1 MSPGVAL
8 ARGARRASW
17 LAHAAAS
24 GPASS
29 ARSFASVG
37 DRDAPPLA
45 YELIEPPEWVS
56 PSEAASAPLALVLH
70 GLMGSGRNWRTF
82 TRALSRRVADEGVP
96 WRFALVDNLWHG
108 RTFSDKTLRET
119 RHKTPGPFRSAAFPD
134 APCAVDLAADAVA
147 AVAEHIR
154 THEYETHEYE
164 THAGPQ
170 QGLVPPGFPPAAAVL
185 GHSLGGKIA
194 LRALSKSKALSKA
207 QTKALSKDAKDAKDA
222 PRAQFWT
229 LDTVPSGVAT
239 ASDPHGVRRVLDAVA
254 SLPREFASRDDL
266 RAALAK
272 ISARGEG
279 DEEKRKKK
287 TPPFPRDLV
296 DWLGTNL
303 APTEPALGVS
313 SPLGWVFDIDGAR
326 ALYDAYERE
335 DVEALTT
342 CVDPPNPF
350 ETRVVRAAKSE
361 RWDASVAR
369 ALESAS
375 AKPGARVRFHVLPD
389 AGHWLHVDNPDGLRA
404 LVAPELVR
412 LGKELREY
420 SRRRAS

>member
-8 ARGARRASW
+8 ARAARRASW
-17 LAHAAAS
+17 LAHAAAR

-108 RTFSDKTLRET
+108 RTFSDAALRET
-119 RHKTPGPFRSAAFPD
+119 RHPQPGPFRSAAFPD

-154 THEYETHEYE
+154 THEYETHAEY
-164 THAGPQ
+164 AGPQ
-170 QGLVPPGFPPAAAVL
+170 RGLVPPGFPPAAAVL

-194 LRALSKSKALSKA
+194 LRALSKARSKALSK
-207 QTKALSKDAKDAKDA
+207 DEIA

-266 RAALAK
+266 SAALA
-272 ISARGEG
+272 SARGEG
-279 DEEKRKKK
+279 DEEKKDAS
-287 TPPFPRDLV
+287 PFPRDLV

-313 SPLGWVFDIDGAR
+313 SKLGWVFDIEGAR

-335 DVEALTT
+335 DAEALRV
-342 CVDPPNPF
+342 CVDPPIPF
-350 ETRVVRAAKSE
+350 ETHVVRAAKSE
-361 RWDASVAR
+361 RWDAGVVR

-389 AGHWLHVDNPDGLRA
+389 AGHWLHVDNPEGLRA
-404 LVAPELVR
+404 MVAPELVR

>member
-1 MSPGVAL
+1 MSHFTKRTKRVSGGRMSPGVAL

-45 YELIEPPEWVS
+45 YEVIEPPEWVS

-119 RHKTPGPFRSAAFPD
+119 RHPPPGPFRSAAFPD

-154 THEYETHEYE
+154 THEYE

-194 LRALSKSKALSKA
+194 LRALSKS
-207 QTKALSKDAKDAKDA
+207 KALSKDAKDAKDA

-266 RAALAK
+266 RAALA
-272 ISARGEG
+272 SARGEG
-279 DEEKRKKK
+279 DEEKKKRKRLLSRA
-287 TPPFPRDLV
+287 TWWTGWARTWRLPSRPSGFRPRS
-296 DWLGTNL
+296 GGCST
-303 APTEPALGVS
+303 
-313 SPLGWVFDIDGAR
+313 
-326 ALYDAYERE
+326 
-335 DVEALTT
+335 
-342 CVDPPNPF
+342 
-350 ETRVVRAAKSE
+350 
-361 RWDASVAR
+361 
-369 ALESAS
+369 
-375 AKPGARVRFHVLPD
+375 
-389 AGHWLHVDNPDGLRA
+389 
-404 LVAPELVR
+404 
-412 LGKELREY
+412 
-420 SRRRAS
+420 

>member
-8 ARGARRASW
+8 ARAARRASW
-17 LAHAAAS
+17 LAHAAAR

-108 RTFSDKTLRET
+108 RTFSDAALRET
-119 RHKTPGPFRSAAFPD
+119 RHPQPGPFRSAAFPD

-154 THEYETHEYE
+154 THEYETHAEY
-164 THAGPQ
+164 ARPQ
-170 QGLVPPGFPPAAAVL
+170 RGLVPPGFPPAAAVL

-194 LRALSKSKALSKA
+194 LRALSKARSKALSK
-207 QTKALSKDAKDAKDA
+207 DEIA

-266 RAALAK
+266 SAALA
-272 ISARGEG
+272 SARGEG
-279 DEEKRKKK
+279 DEEKKDAS
-287 TPPFPRDLV
+287 PFPRDLV

-313 SPLGWVFDIDGAR
+313 SKLGWVFDIEGAR

-335 DVEALTT
+335 DAEALRV
-342 CVDPPNPF
+342 CVDPPIPF
-350 ETRVVRAAKSE
+350 ETHVVRAAKSE
-361 RWDASVAR
+361 RWDAGVVR

-389 AGHWLHVDNPDGLRA
+389 AGHWLHVDNPEGLRA
-404 LVAPELVR
+404 MVAPELVR

>member
-1 MSPGVAL
+1 MSPAPAL
-8 ARGARRASW
+8 ARVARRASW
-17 LAHAAAS
+17 LVYARAS

-29 ARSFASVG
+29 ARSFSSVG

-45 YELIEPPEWVS
+45 YELIEPPESTS
-56 PSEAASAPLALVLH
+56 PSEAASAPLAIVLH

-96 WRFALVDNLWHG
+96 WRFALVDHLWHG
-108 RTFSDKTLRET
+108 RTFSDAALREK
-119 RHKTPGPFRSAAFPD
+119 RHPVGPFRSAKRPD

-154 THEYETHEYE
+154 AHTTGIN
-164 THAGPQ
+164 ARA
-170 QGLVPPGFPPAAAVL
+170 VPPGFPPAAAVI

-194 LRALSKSKALSKA
+194 LRALAKQKKAAAKEKAYDEKARASTNDVDRLSSNERPPPPH
-207 QTKALSKDAKDAKDA
+207 ALC
-222 PRAQFWT
+222 WT
-229 LDTVPSGVAT
+229 LDTVPAGVAS

-254 SLPREFASRDDL
+254 SLPREFASRDAL
-266 RAALAK
+266 RLALA
-272 ISARGEG
+272 SSN
-279 DEEKRKKK
+279 EKKAS
-287 TPPFPRDLV
+287 FPRDLV

-303 APTEPALGVS
+303 APVDARLGAS
-313 SPLGWVFDIDGAR
+313 SPLRWVFDIQGVA

-335 DVEALTT
+335 DEEALAA
-342 CVDPPNPF
+342 CVDPPPSH
-350 ETRVVRAAKSE
+350 ETRVVRAARSE
-361 RWDASVAR
+361 RWDDGVVR

-375 AKPGARVRFHVLPD
+375 AAPGARVRFHVLRD

-404 LVAPELVR
+404 LIAPELVR

-420 SRRRAS
+420 GES

>member
-1 MSPGVAL
+1 MNAT
-8 ARGARRASW
+8 AST
-17 LAHAAAS
+17 S
-24 GPASS
+24 ASS
-29 ARSFASVG
+29 ARSFSSVG

-45 YELIEPPEWVS
+45 YELIEPPESTS
-56 PSEAASAPLALVLH
+56 PSEAASAPLAIVLH

-108 RTFSDKTLRET
+108 RTFSDAALREK
-119 RHKTPGPFRSAAFPD
+119 RHPVGPFRSAKRPD

-154 THEYETHEYE
+154 AHTTGIN
-164 THAGPQ
+164 ARA
-170 QGLVPPGFPPAAAVL
+170 VPPGFPPAAAVI

-194 LRALSKSKALSKA
+194 LRALAKQKKAAAKEKAYDEKARASTNDVDRLSSNERPPPPH
-207 QTKALSKDAKDAKDA
+207 ALC
-222 PRAQFWT
+222 WT
-229 LDTVPSGVAT
+229 LDTVPAGVAS

-254 SLPREFASRDDL
+254 SLPREFASRDAL
-266 RAALAK
+266 RLALA
-272 ISARGEG
+272 SSN
-279 DEEKRKKK
+279 EKKAS
-287 TPPFPRDLV
+287 FPRDLV

-303 APTEPALGVS
+303 APVDARLGAS
-313 SPLGWVFDIDGAR
+313 SPLRWVFDIQGVA

-335 DVEALTT
+335 DEEALAA
-342 CVDPPNPF
+342 CVDPPPSH
-350 ETRVVRAAKSE
+350 ETRVVRAARSE
-361 RWDASVAR
+361 RWDDGVVR

-375 AKPGARVRFHVLPD
+375 AAPGARVRFHVLRD

-404 LVAPELVR
+404 LIAPELVR

-420 SRRRAS
+420 GES

>member
-1 MSPGVAL
+1 MSPGLAL
-8 ARGARRASW
+8 ARVARRASW
-17 LAHAAAS
+17 LVNATAS
-24 GPASS
+24 TSASS
-29 ARSFASVG
+29 ARSFSSVG

-45 YELIEPPEWVS
+45 YELIEPPESTS
-56 PSEAASAPLALVLH
+56 PSEAASAPLAIVLH

-119 RHKTPGPFRSAAFPD
+119 RHPPPGPFRSAAFPD

-194 LRALSKSKALSKA
+194 LRALSKA
-207 QTKALSKDAKDAKDA
+207 QKSKALSKDAKDAKDA

-254 SLPREFASRDDL
+254 SLPREFASRDAL
-266 RAALAK
+266 RLALA
-272 ISARGEG
+272 SSN
-279 DEEKRKKK
+279 EKKAS
-287 TPPFPRDLV
+287 FPRDLV

-303 APTEPALGVS
+303 APVDARLGAS
-313 SPLGWVFDIDGAR
+313 SPLRWVFDIQGVA

-335 DVEALTT
+335 DEEALAA
-342 CVDPPNPF
+342 CVDPPPSH
-350 ETRVVRAAKSE
+350 ETRVVRAARSE
-361 RWDASVAR
+361 RWDDGVVR

-375 AKPGARVRFHVLPD
+375 AAPGARVRFHVLRD

-404 LVAPELVR
+404 LIAPELVR

-420 SRRRAS
+420 GES

>member
-1 MSPGVAL
+1 MSPGLAL
-8 ARGARRASW
+8 ARVTRRASR
-17 LAHAAAS
+17 LVTARAS

-29 ARSFASVG
+29 ARWFSSLG

-45 YELIEPPEWVS
+45 YELIEPPESVS
-56 PSEAASAPLALVLH
+56 PSEAASAPLAIVLH

-108 RTFSDKTLRET
+108 RTFSDAALREK
-119 RHKTPGPFRSAAFPD
+119 RHPPRGPFRSAARPD

-154 THEYETHEYE
+154 KHVTGELRARE
-164 THAGPQ
+164 
-170 QGLVPPGFPPAAAVL
+170 VPPGFPPAAAVL

-194 LRALSKSKALSKA
+194 LRAL
-207 QTKALSKDAKDAKDA
+207 AKTAAREKETQYSYA
-222 PRAQFWT
+222 PRAQCWT
-229 LDTVPSGVAT
+229 LDTVPSGVAS

-254 SLPREFASRDDL
+254 SLPKEFSSRDAL
-266 RAALAK
+266 RVALEAAA
-272 ISARGEG
+272 
-279 DEEKRKKK
+279 EKKNAP
-287 TPPFPRDLV
+287 TFPRDLV

-303 APTEPALGVS
+303 APVDARLGPS
-313 SPLGWVFDIDGAR
+313 SPLTWVFDVEGAC

-335 DVEALTT
+335 DEEALRV
-342 CVDPPNPF
+342 CVDPPKAH
-350 ETRVVRAAKSE
+350 ETHVVRAEKSE
-361 RWDASVAR
+361 RWDERVVN
-369 ALESAS
+369 ALQSAS
-375 AKPGARVRFHVLPD
+375 AEPSARVRLHVLRN

-404 LVAPELVR
+404 LIAPELVR

-420 SRRRAS
+420 AGSANTTGA

>member
-8 ARGARRASW
+8 ARAARRASW
-17 LAHAAAS
+17 LAHAAAR

-108 RTFSDKTLRET
+108 RTFSDAALRET
-119 RHKTPGPFRSAAFPD
+119 RHPQPGPFRSAAFPD

-154 THEYETHEYE
+154 THEYETHAEY
-164 THAGPQ
+164 AGPQ
-170 QGLVPPGFPPAAAVL
+170 RGLVPPGFPPAAAVL

-194 LRALSKSKALSKA
+194 LRALSKARGA
-207 QTKALSKDAKDAKDA
+207 ISKDEIA

-266 RAALAK
+266 SAALA
-272 ISARGEG
+272 SARGEG
-279 DEEKRKKK
+279 DEEKKDAS
-287 TPPFPRDLV
+287 PFPRDLV

-313 SPLGWVFDIDGAR
+313 SKLGWVFDIEGAR

-335 DVEALTT
+335 DAEALRV
-342 CVDPPNPF
+342 CVDPPIPF
-350 ETRVVRAAKSE
+350 ETHVVRAAKSE
-361 RWDASVAR
+361 RWDAGVVR

-389 AGHWLHVDNPDGLRA
+389 AGHWLHVDNPEGLRA
-404 LVAPELVR
+404 MVAPELVR

>member
-8 ARGARRASW
+8 ARAARRASW
-17 LAHAAAS
+17 LAHAAAR

-108 RTFSDKTLRET
+108 RTFSDAALRET
-119 RHKTPGPFRSAAFPD
+119 RHPPPGPFRSAAFPD

-154 THEYETHEYE
+154 THEYETHAEY
-164 THAGPQ
+164 AGPQ
-170 QGLVPPGFPPAAAVL
+170 RGLVPPGFPPAAAVL

-194 LRALSKSKALSKA
+194 LRALSKARSKALSK
-207 QTKALSKDAKDAKDA
+207 DEIA

-266 RAALAK
+266 SAALA
-272 ISARGEG
+272 SARGEG
-279 DEEKRKKK
+279 DEEKKDAS
-287 TPPFPRDLV
+287 PFPRDLV

-313 SPLGWVFDIDGAR
+313 SKLGWVFDIEGAR

-335 DVEALTT
+335 DAEALRV
-342 CVDPPNPF
+342 CVDPPIPF
-350 ETRVVRAAKSE
+350 ETHVVRAAKSE
-361 RWDASVAR
+361 RWDAGVVR

-389 AGHWLHVDNPDGLRA
+389 AGHWLHVDNPEGLRA
-404 LVAPELVR
+404 MVAPELVR

>member
-8 ARGARRASW
+8 ARAARRASW
-17 LAHAAAS
+17 LAHAAAR

-108 RTFSDKTLRET
+108 RTFSDAALRET
-119 RHKTPGPFRSAAFPD
+119 RHPPPGPFRSAAFPD

-154 THEYETHEYE
+154 THEYETHAE
-164 THAGPQ
+164 HAGPQ
-170 QGLVPPGFPPAAAVL
+170 RGLVPPGFPPAAAVL

-194 LRALSKSKALSKA
+194 LRALSKAR
-207 QTKALSKDAKDAKDA
+207 SKDAKTKDEIA

-266 RAALAK
+266 SAALA
-272 ISARGEG
+272 SARGEG
-279 DEEKRKKK
+279 DEELKDA
-287 TPPFPRDLV
+287 PNASPFPRDLV

-313 SPLGWVFDIDGAR
+313 SKLGWVFDIEGAR

-335 DVEALTT
+335 DAEALRV
-342 CVDPPNPF
+342 CVDPPIPF
-350 ETRVVRAAKSE
+350 ETHVVRAAKSE
-361 RWDASVAR
+361 RWDAGVVR

-389 AGHWLHVDNPDGLRA
+389 AGHWLHVDNPEGLRA
-404 LVAPELVR
+404 MVAPELVR

>member
-1 MSPGVAL
+1 MSPGLAL
-8 ARGARRASW
+8 ARVARRASW
-17 LAHAAAS
+17 LVNATAS
-24 GPASS
+24 TSASS
-29 ARSFASVG
+29 ARSFSSVG

-45 YELIEPPEWVS
+45 YELIEPPESTS
-56 PSEAASAPLALVLH
+56 PSEAASAPLAIVLH

-108 RTFSDKTLRET
+108 RTFSDAALREK
-119 RHKTPGPFRSAAFPD
+119 RHPVGPFRSAKRPD

-154 THEYETHEYE
+154 AHTTGIN
-164 THAGPQ
+164 ARA
-170 QGLVPPGFPPAAAVL
+170 VPPGFPPAAAVI

-194 LRALSKSKALSKA
+194 LRALAKQKKAAAKEKAYDEKARASTNDVDRLSSNERPPPPH
-207 QTKALSKDAKDAKDA
+207 ALC
-222 PRAQFWT
+222 WT
-229 LDTVPSGVAT
+229 LDTVPAGVAS

-254 SLPREFASRDDL
+254 SLPREFASRDAL
-266 RAALAK
+266 RLALA
-272 ISARGEG
+272 SSN
-279 DEEKRKKK
+279 EKKAS
-287 TPPFPRDLV
+287 FPRDLV

-303 APTEPALGVS
+303 APVDARLGAS
-313 SPLGWVFDIDGAR
+313 SPLRWVFDIQGVA

-335 DVEALTT
+335 DEEALAA
-342 CVDPPNPF
+342 CVDPPPSH
-350 ETRVVRAAKSE
+350 ETRVVRAARSE
-361 RWDASVAR
+361 RWDDGVVR

-375 AKPGARVRFHVLPD
+375 AAPGARVRFHVLRD

-404 LVAPELVR
+404 LIAPELVR

-420 SRRRAS
+420 GES

>member
-1 MSPGVAL
+1 MSPGLAL
-8 ARGARRASW
+8 ARVARRASW
-17 LAHAAAS
+17 LVNATAS
-24 GPASS
+24 TSASS
-29 ARSFASVG
+29 ARSFSSVG

-45 YELIEPPEWVS
+45 YELIEPPESTS
-56 PSEAASAPLALVLH
+56 PSEAASAPLAIVLH

-108 RTFSDKTLRET
+108 RTFSDAALRET
-119 RHKTPGPFRSAAFPD
+119 RHPPPGPLRSAAFPD

-164 THAGPQ
+164 THAGPKR
-170 QGLVPPGFPPAAAVL
+170 GLVPPGFPPAAAVL

-194 LRALSKSKALSKA
+194 LRALSKARSVTE
-207 QTKALSKDAKDAKDA
+207 TKALSKDENA

-266 RAALAK
+266 SAALA
-272 ISARGEG
+272 SARGEG
-279 DEEKRKKK
+279 DEELKDA
-287 TPPFPRDLV
+287 PPFPRDLV

-313 SPLGWVFDIDGAR
+313 SNLGWVFDIEGAR

-335 DVEALTT
+335 DAEALRV
-342 CVDPPNPF
+342 CVDPPIPF
-350 ETRVVRAAKSE
+350 ETHVVRAAKSE
-361 RWDASVAR
+361 RWDAGVVR

-389 AGHWLHVDNPDGLRA
+389 AGHWLHVDNPEGLRA
-404 LVAPELVR
+404 MVAPELVR

>member
-8 ARGARRASW
+8 ARAARRASW
-17 LAHAAAS
+17 LARAAAR

-108 RTFSDKTLRET
+108 RTFSDAALREK
-119 RHKTPGPFRSAAFPD
+119 RHPVGPFQSAKRPD

-154 THEYETHEYE
+154 AHTTGIN
-164 THAGPQ
+164 ARA
-170 QGLVPPGFPPAAAVL
+170 VPPGFPPAAAVI

-194 LRALSKSKALSKA
+194 LRALAKQKKAAAKEKAYDEKARASTNDVDRLSSNERPPPPH
-207 QTKALSKDAKDAKDA
+207 ALC
-222 PRAQFWT
+222 WT
-229 LDTVPSGVAT
+229 LDTVPAGVAS

-254 SLPREFASRDDL
+254 SLPREFASRDAL
-266 RAALAK
+266 RLALA
-272 ISARGEG
+272 SSN
-279 DEEKRKKK
+279 EKKAS
-287 TPPFPRDLV
+287 FPRDLV

-303 APTEPALGVS
+303 APVDARLGAS
-313 SPLGWVFDIDGAR
+313 SPLRWVFDIQGVA

-335 DVEALTT
+335 DEEALAA
-342 CVDPPNPF
+342 CVDPPPSH
-350 ETRVVRAAKSE
+350 ETRVVRAARSE
-361 RWDASVAR
+361 RWDDGVVR

-375 AKPGARVRFHVLPD
+375 AAPGARVRFHVLRD

-404 LVAPELVR
+404 LIAPELVR

-420 SRRRAS
+420 GES

>member
-8 ARGARRASW
+8 ARAARRASW
-17 LAHAAAS
+17 LAHAAAR

-108 RTFSDKTLRET
+108 RTFSDAALREK
-119 RHKTPGPFRSAAFPD
+119 RHPVGPFRSAKRPD

-154 THEYETHEYE
+154 AHTTGIN
-164 THAGPQ
+164 ARA
-170 QGLVPPGFPPAAAVL
+170 VPPGFPPAAAVI

-194 LRALSKSKALSKA
+194 LRALAKQKKAAAKEKAYDEKARASTNDVDRLSSNERPPPPH
-207 QTKALSKDAKDAKDA
+207 ALC
-222 PRAQFWT
+222 WT
-229 LDTVPSGVAT
+229 LDTVPAGVAS

-254 SLPREFASRDDL
+254 SLPREFASRDAL
-266 RAALAK
+266 RLALA
-272 ISARGEG
+272 SSN
-279 DEEKRKKK
+279 EKKAS
-287 TPPFPRDLV
+287 FPRDLV

-303 APTEPALGVS
+303 APVDARLGAS
-313 SPLGWVFDIDGAR
+313 SPLRWVFDIQGVA

-335 DVEALTT
+335 DEEALAA
-342 CVDPPNPF
+342 CVDPPPSH
-350 ETRVVRAAKSE
+350 ETRVVRAARSE
-361 RWDASVAR
+361 RWDDGVVR

-375 AKPGARVRFHVLPD
+375 AAPGARVRFHVLRD

-404 LVAPELVR
+404 LIAPELVR

-420 SRRRAS
+420 GES

>member
-8 ARGARRASW
+8 ARAARRASW

-108 RTFSDKTLRET
+108 RTFSDAALRET
-119 RHKTPGPFRSAAFPD
+119 RHPPPGPLRSAAFPD

-154 THEYETHEYE
+154 THEYETHAE
-164 THAGPQ
+164 HAGPQ
-170 QGLVPPGFPPAAAVL
+170 RGLVPPGFPPAAAVL

-194 LRALSKSKALSKA
+194 LRALSKARL
-207 QTKALSKDAKDAKDA
+207 KALSKDEIERGAP

-254 SLPREFASRDDL
+254 SLPREFESRDDL
-266 RAALAK
+266 RAALA
-272 ISARGEG
+272 SARGEG
-279 DEEKRKKK
+279 DEGRIKK

-313 SPLGWVFDIDGAR
+313 SPLGWVFDIEGAR

-335 DVEALTT
+335 DAEALGA
-342 CVDPPNPF
+342 CVDPPKAF
-350 ETRVVRAAKSE
+350 ETHVVRAAKSE
-361 RWDASVAR
+361 RWDARVVR

-375 AKPGARVRFHVLPD
+375 AMPGARVRFHVLPD

>member
-1 MSPGVAL
+1 
-8 ARGARRASW
+8 
-17 LAHAAAS
+17 
-24 GPASS
+24 
-29 ARSFASVG
+29 
-37 DRDAPPLA
+37 
-45 YELIEPPEWVS
+45 
-56 PSEAASAPLALVLH
+56 VLH

-108 RTFSDKTLRET
+108 RTFSDAALRET
-119 RHKTPGPFRSAAFPD
+119 RHPPPGPLRSAAFPD

-164 THAGPQ
+164 THAGPKR
-170 QGLVPPGFPPAAAVL
+170 GLVPPGFPPAAAVL

-194 LRALSKSKALSKA
+194 LRALSKARSVTE
-207 QTKALSKDAKDAKDA
+207 TKALSKDENA

-266 RAALAK
+266 SAALA
-272 ISARGEG
+272 SARGEG
-279 DEEKRKKK
+279 DEEKKDA
-287 TPPFPRDLV
+287 PHFPRDLV

-313 SPLGWVFDIDGAR
+313 SKLGWVFDIEGAR

-335 DVEALTT
+335 DAEALRV
-342 CVDPPNPF
+342 CVDPPIPF
-350 ETRVVRAAKSE
+350 ETHVVRAAKSE
-361 RWDASVAR
+361 RWDAGVVR

-389 AGHWLHVDNPDGLRA
+389 AGHWLHVDNPEGLRA
-404 LVAPELVR
+404 MVAPELVR

>member
-108 RTFSDKTLRET
+108 RTFSDAALREK
-119 RHKTPGPFRSAAFPD
+119 RHPVGPFQSAKRPD

-154 THEYETHEYE
+154 AHTTGIN
-164 THAGPQ
+164 ARA
-170 QGLVPPGFPPAAAVL
+170 VPPGFPPAAAVI

-194 LRALSKSKALSKA
+194 LRALAKQKKAAAKEKAYDEKARASTNDVDRLSSNERPPPPH
-207 QTKALSKDAKDAKDA
+207 ALC
-222 PRAQFWT
+222 WT
-229 LDTVPSGVAT
+229 LDTVPAGVAS

-254 SLPREFASRDDL
+254 SLPREFASRDAL
-266 RAALAK
+266 RLALA
-272 ISARGEG
+272 SSN
-279 DEEKRKKK
+279 EKKAS
-287 TPPFPRDLV
+287 FPRDLV

-303 APTEPALGVS
+303 APVDARLGAS
-313 SPLGWVFDIDGAR
+313 SPLRWVFDIQGVA

-335 DVEALTT
+335 DEEALAA
-342 CVDPPNPF
+342 CVDPPPSH
-350 ETRVVRAAKSE
+350 ETRVVRAARSE
-361 RWDASVAR
+361 RWDDGVVR

-375 AKPGARVRFHVLPD
+375 AAPGARVRFHVLRD

-404 LVAPELVR
+404 LIAPELVR

-420 SRRRAS
+420 GES